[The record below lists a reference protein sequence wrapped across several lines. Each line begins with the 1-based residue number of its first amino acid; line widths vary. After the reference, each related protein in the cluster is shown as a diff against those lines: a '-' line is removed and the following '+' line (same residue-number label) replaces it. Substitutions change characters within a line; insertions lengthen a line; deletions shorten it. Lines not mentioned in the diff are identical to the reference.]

1 MRHHGTQLLKISQRR
16 HTTGRHHPTSSLSQY
31 LIQQLRT
38 GTRKRTVLTH
48 IRDDIAAHTRA
59 LQPRQRLRQVR
70 ARPVGTASHRHPAP
84 LRVIAGIETKSQKI
98 RIGVTSQGT
107 FKPGRIRQSRAGHVH
122 AVRVQAQGTLQ
133 ALSITHAAT
142 NLNTNRGRALGT
154 LGTDGGNHLSQNLSI
169 RAATKCQI
177 KVNQVN
183 PASTRLHPGQS
194 RLNRVEALFTTG
206 QGAAHRA
213 HRVAFRNINSG
224 QKFKNG
230 CRH

>member
-16 HTTGRHHPTSSLSQY
+16 HTTGRHHPAGSLSQH

-38 GTRKRTVLTH
+38 GTRQGTILAH

-59 LQPRQRLRQVR
+59 FQPRQRLRQVR
-70 ARPVGTASHRHPAP
+70 TRPVGTASHRHPAP
-84 LRVIAGIETKSQKI
+84 LRVVASVEPQGQKI
-98 RIGVTSQGT
+98 RIGITSQGG
-107 FKPGRIRQSRAGHVH
+107 FKPGRIRQSRTGHVH
-122 AVRVQAQGTLQ
+122 AIRVQAQGALQ

-142 NLNTNRGRALGT
+142 NLNTNRSGAPGA

-183 PASTRLHPGQS
+183 PARTSLHPGQS
-194 RLNRVEALFTTG
+194 RLNRVKALLTTG